1 MNSIKH
7 FIYIFCLYTILNLK
21 KNVYFKENENSF
33 RFFLLA
39 IVCAIR
45 FILLERHL
53 PKTLMYFYVCLN
65 KQQLSQSL
73 MNCRL

>member
-33 RFFLLA
+33 RFFYWQLLVQLGSYYLKD
-39 IVCAIR
+39 IYQK
-45 FILLERHL
+45 HL
-53 PKTLMYFYVCLN
+53 CISTFA
-65 KQQLSQSL
+65 
-73 MNCRL
+73 

>member
-33 RFFLLA
+33 RFFYWQLFVQLGSYNLND
-39 IVCAIR
+39 IYQK
-45 FILLERHL
+45 HL
-53 PKTLMYFYVCLN
+53 RISTFA
-65 KQQLSQSL
+65 
-73 MNCRL
+73 

>member
-7 FIYIFCLYTILNLK
+7 SIYILFIYNFKFKEKCLFLK
-21 KNVYFKENENSF
+21 KMKILSD
-33 RFFLLA
+33 FFLLA